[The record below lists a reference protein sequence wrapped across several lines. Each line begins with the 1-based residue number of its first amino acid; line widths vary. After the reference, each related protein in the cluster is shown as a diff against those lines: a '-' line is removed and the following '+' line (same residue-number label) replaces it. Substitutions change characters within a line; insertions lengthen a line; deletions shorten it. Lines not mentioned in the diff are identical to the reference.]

1 MYSLLDS
8 MQTDHH
14 FKATITSEE
23 INDLPL
29 RSFEGKILVIAT
41 EDQVRKAFEEINHH
55 REVGFDTE
63 TRPVFVRGHSHPVA
77 LMQIALPQKVFLIRL
92 KLTGVPPEIIH
103 FLQNEDILKVGVALR
118 DDIKALQRIKR
129 FKPNGIF
136 ELTELTRKSGI
147 EAEGLKKLAAL
158 VLGFRISKSAQ
169 TSNWDADHLNEK
181 QTLYAATD
189 AWVCLEIYRKL
200 KAWN

>member
-1 MYSLLDS
+1 MH
-8 MQTDHH
+8 TDHP

-29 RSFEGKILVIAT
+29 RAFDGKIVVIST
-41 EDQVRKAFEEINHH
+41 EDHIKKTFDEIGNH
-55 REVGFDTE
+55 RVVGFDTE

-92 KLTGVPPEIIH
+92 KHTGIPAEMIH

-118 DDIKALQRIKR
+118 DDVKALQRIKR

-169 TSNWDADHLNEK
+169 TSNWDADQLNEK

-200 KAWN
+200 RGGDQ

>member
-1 MYSLLDS
+1 MYSLLDF
-8 MQTDHH
+8 MHTDHH

-29 RSFEGKILVIAT
+29 RSFEGKILVVAT
-41 EDQVRKAFEEINHH
+41 EDQVKKAFEEINNY

-77 LMQIALPQKVFLIRL
+77 LVQIALAQKVFLIRL
-92 KLTGVPPEIIH
+92 KHTGIPPEIIH
-103 FLQNEDILKVGVALR
+103 FLQNEEILKVGVALR

-200 KAWN
+200 KAWS